1 MKHLT
6 DYHFFA
12 SSPATWATT
21 TPDRSLPQLITMMR
35 KEGMTFNLYMVPGP
49 HDTNYEIRMYQP
61 QVYGA
66 EFLGVFF
73 REGGEE

>member
-6 DYHFFA
+6 DYHFYAA
-12 SSPATWATT
+12 SAATWATT

-73 REGGEE
+73 REGDEE